1 VAGVTAPDLSVELVD
16 VSIRVADAWVL
27 DGVTFECRAGE
38 WTLLY
43 GPSGAGKST
52 LLRAINGLRPL
63 TRGRICTLGTTI
75 PGRSSREARD
85 AWRRTGT
92 LLQEIALFET
102 KTARDNV
109 ALALRSTGLDRRSAR
124 TRATEWLERLKLAE
138 KVDEY
143 PAWLSGGERQR
154 VALARALAVRPRLLV
169 LDEPTSALDR
179 ATARLVL
186 EAVRDLVEGGSTVVM
201 SSHRVDEIYEMCD
214 QRVGLQKGKVSDIER
229 VSNQSSA
236 RPQRLVGR
244 AS

>member
-1 VAGVTAPDLSVELVD
+1 MTESEVTVKLVD

-27 DGVTFECRAGE
+27 DRVTFECCAGE

-52 LLRAINGLRPL
+52 LLRAINGLRPP
-63 TRGRICTLGTTI
+63 TRGRIWTLGTAI
-75 PGRSSREARD
+75 PGRSRGQARD
-85 AWRRTGT
+85 TWQRTGT

-109 ALALRSTGLDRRSAR
+109 ALALRSVGIDRAAAR
-124 TRATEWLERLKLAE
+124 TLAAQWLERLKLAD

-143 PAWLSGGERQR
+143 PAHLSGGERQR

-186 EAVRDLVEGGSTVVM
+186 EAVRELVEQGSTVVM
-201 SSHRVDEIYEMCD
+201 SSHRVDEICELCD
-214 QRVGLQKGKVSDIER
+214 QRIGLQNGRVSDIER
-229 VSNQSSA
+229 LSNHARAVAHGLVS
-236 RPQRLVGR
+236 R

>member
-1 VAGVTAPDLSVELVD
+1 MTESDVTVQLVD
-16 VSIRVADAWVL
+16 VGIRVADAWVL

-52 LLRAINGLRPL
+52 LLRAINGLRPP
-63 TRGRICTLGTTI
+63 TRGRIWTLGTTI
-75 PGRSSREARD
+75 PGRSRRQARD
-85 AWRRTGT
+85 TWRRSGT

-109 ALALRSTGLDRRSAR
+109 ALALRSAGVDRASAR
-124 TRATEWLERLKLAE
+124 ARAAEWLERLRLAD
-138 KVDEY
+138 KVGEY
-143 PAWLSGGERQR
+143 PARLSGGERQR
-154 VALARALAVRPRLLV
+154 VALARALATRPRLLV

-186 EAVRDLVEGGSTVVM
+186 EAVKELAEQGSTVVM
-201 SSHRVDEIYEMCD
+201 SSHRVDEICEMCD
-214 QRVGLQKGKVSDIER
+214 QRVGLREGRVSDIER
-229 VSNQSSA
+229 VSAQSRALPRGLLS
-236 RPQRLVGR
+236 R